1 MNEATPPL
9 APPVEARR
17 HYDFGTALAG
27 LVFGT
32 TGVLFL
38 LDRLDTIVLR
48 PGVVLPAAVVGL
60 GFALVVS
67 SVQRH
72 RGE

>member
-1 MNEATPPL
+1 MNDTS
-9 APPVEARR
+9 APAARG

-27 LVFGT
+27 LVFVA

-38 LDRLDTIVLR
+38 LDRMEAIELR
-48 PGVVLPAAVVGL
+48 SGVILPAVVVGL
-60 GFALVVS
+60 GFALVLS